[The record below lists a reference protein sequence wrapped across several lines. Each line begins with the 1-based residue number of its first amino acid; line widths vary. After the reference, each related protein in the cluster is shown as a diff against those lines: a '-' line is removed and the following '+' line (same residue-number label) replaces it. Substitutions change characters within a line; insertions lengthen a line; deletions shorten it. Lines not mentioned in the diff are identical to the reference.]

1 MAEMTDKSMYTA
13 IHHDRQ
19 NNLMFLWYA
28 DGERQAYKVK
38 HRFFTPNYGEYGSV
52 PSGMHDIYGKEMY
65 ECVVDGRT
73 EAELRAR
80 HMGSYNHLSEI
91 DIDFRTRWLQKN
103 YEEKDELRF
112 KAKDFNICYLD
123 IEVASNGRF
132 PTAEKAEV
140 PVNCVTIHFSKT
152 GEYFTFGLN
161 RPIKPETIAK
171 LAERNCEYINC
182 KTEAELL
189 NRLFQTIGKGNV
201 DILTGWNSD
210 FYDIPFLVN
219 RSKQLDVDIRQLS
232 RLPDKYKQVY
242 MSKRDNTLKIA
253 GTEVIDF
260 LTLYRKFT
268 FSERD
273 NYKLDTIGEVEV
285 GESKAELPAGY
296 QSWID
301 YWDDWVWYNFKDVEL
316 MEKIENKCRMF
327 ETTIGA
333 CSEARVPFGA
343 IFESKKML
351 VGFIVDFL
359 HKKGVVMPPLKE
371 NEREWFPGAYVYST
385 PGYYELLVSYDYRSM
400 YPSIMMGANISPET
414 KVTYAMDEV
423 IPEDVLKTL
432 VRSPW
437 TANGTKQVFYRHDK
451 PGIVPEVVKI
461 LFDGRTDFKILKK
474 KFEREGNLDEAS
486 YYDMKQQTY
495 KILGNSLYGLLGNP
509 YFQLYDIDNSASI
522 TAFGRELIITTI
534 KELNEYI
541 EDGIWKDERYFN
553 AFGQHAKID
562 EKLTGT
568 YKNQDGDLCYNRM
581 SHGDT
586 DSFFVKYE
594 DIYAPFKER
603 VGNEVAVYVVK
614 EANEE
619 THTDAE
625 IIHHNEF
632 KWAKTEEQKIAFKSD
647 GLDVMDES
655 RARAAFNYYCT
666 EYSDDWSE
674 LSEKKK
680 EDSFQDGLYMRGGY
694 RIIINKWT
702 LTDYCRVLDAVLM
715 EPKLAEIMQ
724 RFADHWNFYENTL
737 YLKRE
742 KCIHKAIVTAK
753 KKYICQV
760 ESNEDI
766 KYTKKKFAITGL
778 EIVRSSTTPFAR
790 ERIMTLIE
798 ELLDNKDK
806 ARMREKYLEV
816 KADFW
821 KHIHENDLYDISIP
835 SGVKHQAPRWAEY
848 VTWPEEARKS
858 VDWRLRSAS
867 VWNHLIE
874 HDEVLKEDTLEPIFE
889 GSKVKFIKVAPNQYG
904 INSIAYVGNKCPDRL
919 LEIFTP
925 NWEEQWVKTF
935 AQTMDRLY
943 DAVGWGKN
951 FEYDE
956 RDLMVDLF

>member
-1 MAEMTDKSMYTA
+1 MYTA
-13 IHHDRQ
+13 VHHDRQ
-19 NNLMFLWYA
+19 NNLMFMWYE
-28 DGERQAYKVK
+28 DGTRKAYKVK
-38 HRFFTPNYGEYGSV
+38 HRFFTPNFGEYNSV
-52 PSGMHDIYGKEMY
+52 PCGMHDIYGKEMF

-73 EAELRAR
+73 EAELRAK

-91 DIDFRTRWLQKN
+91 DVDFRTRWLQNN
-103 YEEKDELRF
+103 YEDYDDIRF
-112 KAKDFNICYLD
+112 ESKNFNICYLD
-123 IEVASNGRF
+123 IEVASRGRF
-132 PTAEKAEV
+132 PAADKAEC

-161 RPIKPETIAK
+161 RPIKSETVAK

-182 KTEAELL
+182 KTEKELL
-189 NRLFQTIGKGNV
+189 DNLFKAIGGGNV
-201 DILTGWNSD
+201 DVLTGWNSD
-210 FYDIPFLVN
+210 FYDIPYLVN

-273 NYKLDTIGEVEV
+273 NYKLDTIGEIEV
-285 GESKAELPAGY
+285 GERKAELPDGY
-296 QSWID
+296 KSWID

-316 MEKIENKCRMF
+316 MEKIENKRRMF

-333 CSEARVPFGA
+333 CSEARVPLGA

-351 VGFIVDFL
+351 VGFMLNFL
-359 HKKGVVMPPLKE
+359 HKKGIVMPPLKE

-385 PGYYELLVSYDYRSM
+385 PGFYELLVSYDYRSM

-414 KVTYAMDEV
+414 KVTFGIDEV
-423 IPEDVLKTL
+423 VPEDVLKTL

-437 TANGTKQVFYRHDK
+437 TANGTRQVFYRHDT
-451 PGIVPEVVKI
+451 PGIIPEVVKI
-461 LFDGRTDFKILKK
+461 LFDGRTVFKDLKK
-474 KFEREGNLDEAS
+474 QYEKEGNEDEAS

-509 YFQLYDIDNSASI
+509 YFQFYDIDNSASI

-534 KELNEYI
+534 KELNDYI
-541 EDGIWKDERYFN
+541 EDEIWKDDKYFN

-568 YKNQDGDLCYNRM
+568 YKNQDGDLCYRRM

-594 DIYAPFKER
+594 DIYAPFMDK
-603 VGNEVAVYVVK
+603 VGKDVTIYVTNDSK
-614 EANEE
+614 
-619 THTDAE
+619 
-625 IIHHNEF
+625 IIHNNEF
-632 KWAKTEEQKIAFKSD
+632 RWASSEEQKIALKSD
-647 GLDVMDES
+647 GLNVMDED
-655 RARAAFNYYCT
+655 RARTAFNYYCS
-666 EYSDDWSE
+666 EYCESWANLPE
-674 LSEKKK
+674 EIQEKAFK
-680 EDSFQDGLYMRGGY
+680 DGLFQDGEY
-694 RIIINKWT
+694 RVIINKWT

-715 EPKLAEIMQ
+715 EDKLAEIMQ
-724 RFADHWNFYENTL
+724 RFSDTWNFYENTL

-760 ESNEDI
+760 ESNEDV
-766 KYTKKKFAITGL
+766 KYEKGKFSVTGL

-790 ERIMTLIE
+790 ERILNLIQA
-798 ELLDNKDK
+798 LLDDRDK
-806 ARMREKYLEV
+806 GRMREKYLEV
-816 KADFW
+816 KAEFW
-821 KHIHENDLYDISIP
+821 EHIHNNDLYNISIP
-835 SGVKHQAPRWAEY
+835 SGVKHQPPRWDEY
-848 VTWPEEARKS
+848 VNWPEEARKS

-874 HDEVLKEDTLEPIFE
+874 TDVVLKEGAYEPIFE

-904 INSIAYVGNKCPDRL
+904 INSIAYIGNKCPDRL
-919 LEIFTP
+919 MEVFTP
-925 NWEEQWVKTF
+925 NWEEQWLKTF

-943 DAVGWGKN
+943 DAIGWGKN
-951 FEYDE
+951 FENDE
-956 RDLMVDLF
+956 RDLMVSLF